1 MPPATPKYAYG
12 WVALQKVSACPK
24 GCAVPAQPCLAAQ
37 RPSLSLQYADLL
49 DVLDVLCPSG
59 PIQSQFPLTFEAIKQ
74 VRGWVQCWGR
84 CS

>member
-12 WVALQKVSACPK
+12 QVALRKVSTCPR
-24 GCAVPAQPCLAAQ
+24 GCAAPAQHCPAA
-37 RPSLSLQYADLL
+37 PYSSLSLQYANLL

-74 VRGWVQCWGR
+74 VRGWVQ
-84 CS
+84 